1 MSAALRPG
9 VDRPLRILLVDDERA
24 DRQAV
29 IRALRETDVLVE
41 VIEAHDVES
50 ARAAM
55 AERDY
60 DCLLIDQ
67 VLPSG
72 DGLEVLEVAAKLG
85 LSAPAIVLTVCD
97 NEPLARRLATRGTAD
112 FLPRSQ
118 LSPERLVQGIAN
130 ALHADALKRREADA
144 LRRLSLHAERLDA
157 LVESSMRIHAAS
169 TVDEVVRVTAREALA
184 LFRAG
189 EATMTVDASSGR
201 DAVSFTASGAASSP
215 ESPVVVRDL
224 RDGRRQR
231 VGSLTLSGAE
241 LSATDEALLA
251 QLARV
256 AVVALES
263 AWLLRAAVAAARS
276 RDEVLAVVSHD
287 LRSPLG
293 TASLGANLLRKSLAA
308 RGAELSAD
316 VAVVRR
322 IERACQRMDRLI
334 EDLVD
339 ASKLDLGTFVVEPRA
354 TLAADLIAEA
364 VEAAS
369 GASTSSVAIKM
380 GPVEA
385 LRVMADRSR
394 VQQLFSNLVGNAI
407 RFTQAGGVVVLSAER
422 AGGFGRFTV
431 TDDGAGIPPEHLPRL
446 FDRYWKGSSEHPG
459 GHGLGLYIARGIV
472 EAHGG
477 RIEVTSER
485 GHGATFTFTLPLA
498 P

>member
-29 IRALRETDVLVE
+29 IRALREADVLVE

-55 AERDY
+55 TERDY

-97 NEPLARRLATRGTAD
+97 NEPLARRLATRGPAD

-130 ALHADALKRREADA
+130 ALHANALQRREADA
-144 LRRLSLHAERLDA
+144 LRRLSLQAERLDA

-169 TVDEVVRVTAREALA
+169 TDDEVVRVTATEALA
-184 LFRAG
+184 LFRAS
-189 EATMTVDASSGR
+189 EATVDVRASKGR
-201 DAVSFTASGAASSP
+201 EAVTFTASGRAGSP
-215 ESPVVVRDL
+215 SARVVSRDL
-224 RDGRRQR
+224 VDGKQQR
-231 VGSLTLSGAE
+231 VGALTLVGAE
-241 LSATDEALLA
+241 LFATDEALLA

-256 AVVALES
+256 AVAALES

-293 TASLGANLLRKSLAA
+293 TAAIGANMLRKSLAA
-308 RGAELSAD
+308 RGVELADD

-322 IERACQRMDRLI
+322 IERACERMDRLI

-339 ASKLDLGTFVVEPRA
+339 ASKLDLGTFEVEARA

-364 VEAAS
+364 VESAAGS
-369 GASTSSVAIKM
+369 STSSVAIKM
-380 GPVEA
+380 GPCEG

-407 RFTQAGGVVVLSAER
+407 RFTQAGGEVTLSAER
-422 AGGFGRFTV
+422 VGGFGRFTV

-446 FDRYWKGSSEHPG
+446 FDRYWKGSSDHPG

-477 RIEVTSER
+477 RIGVTSER
-485 GHGATFTFTLPLA
+485 GRGASFTFTLPLA